1 MNKGKS
7 IFVTALVAI
16 MLAAIVAGM
25 YLLKYKAYLIIIGL
39 MGVYGYLCA
48 SFNFC
53 QWLGKETPLPPLPQI
68 RARPQEQEQEEVKL
82 WPPDAEWTSSYDK
95 IKAELEREEPPQVES
110 THEIMGYE
118 K

>member
-1 MNKGKS
+1 MSKSKS
-7 IFVTALVAI
+7 IFVTALVAL
-16 MLAAIVAGM
+16 MLAAIIVGM
-25 YLLKYKAYLIIIGL
+25 YLLKYRAYLIIIGL

-68 RARPQEQEQEEVKL
+68 RAREKEEQDDMKL
-82 WPPDAEWTSSYDK
+82 WPPDEDWTNDYDK

-110 THEIMGYE
+110 NHEIMGYE

>member
-1 MNKGKS
+1 MSKGKS
-7 IFVTALVAI
+7 IFVTGLVAC
-16 MLAAIVAGM
+16 MLAAIAVGLYM
-25 YLLKYKAYLIIIGL
+25 LHSKAYLVIAGIL
-39 MGVYGYLCA
+39 CVYGFLCA
-48 SFNFC
+48 AFNFC

-68 RARPQEQEQEEVKL
+68 RARPQEKEEVKL
-82 WPPDAEWTSSYDK
+82 WPPDEEWTSSYDK